1 MQQTD
6 IIPPGA
12 PNPLLFMLMD
22 ILLLIAIMGATIYWL
37 HTYKKPHRGY
47 DVSRMLLTPTAITAV
62 MIILAILGPIA
73 FNIYPSAGPSG
84 IIYLIGMSW
93 QITSLV
99 FASVM
104 FSALFFLFIL
114 PFTFFRLVYVYMIY
128 RYFRGQTTKNRA
140 TIAGILGEIELPLIG
155 LVLIPIGL
163 VDPMIAVVISIPVP
177 ILLIVG
183 LIIMQFIP
191 IPQPIDGWKELD
203 ETQDWWNQKKQSN
216 SEV

>member
-22 ILLLIAIMGATIYWL
+22 TLLLITIMGATIYWL

-47 DVSRMLLTPTAITAV
+47 DVSRMLLTPTAITVV

-73 FNIYPSAGPSG
+73 INLYPYAGSAG
-84 IIYLIGMSW
+84 IFYLIGMSW
-93 QITSLV
+93 QITGLG
-99 FASVM
+99 FGGVM
-104 FSALFFLFIL
+104 FSALFFLVAL
-114 PFTFFRLVYVYMIY
+114 PFTFFRLVYVYMTY
-128 RYFRGQTTKNRA
+128 RYFRGHTAKKRA
-140 TIAGILGEIELPLIG
+140 AIAGILGEIQLPLIG
-155 LVLIPIGL
+155 LAIIPIGL
-163 VDPMIAVVISIPVP
+163 IDPMVAVVISIPVP

-183 LIIMQFIP
+183 LALMQFIP

-203 ETQDWWNQKKQSN
+203 EQQDWWDHEQKVRSD
-216 SEV
+216 S